1 MPKKTKKHPK
11 KRIKDAAI
19 SLFSEKGYSA
29 TTMRQIAKKAGL
41 ASGSLYNHL
50 KRKSDLLL
58 DIHRDFVD
66 EIIEKTKFWE
76 GDEDPCE
83 EKLREVFK
91 TFMKAIFENKL
102 SFKVLLEQETFLPP
116 SVKKEV
122 VRNVHL
128 LKQGIQGIIEKGI
141 KKGEIRDIDAK
152 IATFCV
158 FALCNYSLRWINP
171 KGTYSYEQLG
181 GIFFETFFR
190 GVRNVSHEPH
200 SECHK

>member
-1 MPKKTKKHPK
+1 MPKKSKQHPK
-11 KRIKDAAI
+11 ERIKEAAI

-29 TTMRQIAKKAGL
+29 TTMRQIARRAGL

-66 EIIEKTKFWE
+66 EIIEKTKFLH
-76 GDEDPCE
+76 GDEESCE

-116 SVKKEV
+116 TAKKEV

-128 LKQGIQGIIEKGI
+128 LKQGIKGIIEKGI
-141 KKGEIRDIDAK
+141 KKGEIRAVDAK
-152 IATFCV
+152 MATFCV
-158 FALCNYSLRWINP
+158 FALCNYSLRWIDP
-171 KGTYSYEQLG
+171 KGSYSYEQLG
-181 GIFFETFFR
+181 DIFFDFFSR
-190 GVRNVSHEPH
+190 GIGNVPPRIS
-200 SECHK
+200 